1 MEGRRG
7 SERPRQRKRCH
18 SRLPIGWDLS
28 GMGLLGSGE
37 VWSKVL
43 QSPCSLEPMICQP
56 LLGSSVWHFPLRVWV
71 GPRSRQWQTL
81 ASSPYHTLLPR
92 QYQLRAH
99 QWGSHVRGGK
109 YLDMKTRFTSKTTE
123 SSRRCWTKE
132 QGQQRERAQLY
143 QPLSSSLC
151 CSLHQPWTPPFM
163 ADSPPLLE
171 HTA

>member
-1 MEGRRG
+1 MGFVRNGVTGFGR
-7 SERPRQRKRCH
+7 
-18 SRLPIGWDLS
+18 
-28 GMGLLGSGE
+28 

-56 LLGSSVWHFPLRVWV
+56 LLGSLVWHFPLGVWV
-71 GPRSRQWQTL
+71 GPRSKQWQTL

-109 YLDMKTRFTSKTTE
+109 YLDVKTRFTSKTAG
-123 SSRRCWTKE
+123 SGRRCGTKE
-132 QGQQRERAQLY
+132 QGQQTERAQLY
-143 QPLSSSLC
+143 PPLSSSLC
-151 CSLHQPWTPPFM
+151 CSLPQPRTPPFM
-163 ADSPPLLE
+163 ADSPLHFD